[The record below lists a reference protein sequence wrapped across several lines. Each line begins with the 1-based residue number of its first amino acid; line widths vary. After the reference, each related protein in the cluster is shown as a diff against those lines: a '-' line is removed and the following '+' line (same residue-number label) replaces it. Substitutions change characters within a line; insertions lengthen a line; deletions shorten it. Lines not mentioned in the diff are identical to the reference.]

1 MLFLS
6 LSFLSYSSVDAQR
19 STLVQCADNL
29 EETNDDFLTYEN
41 PTYGIRMQYPSDW
54 KESPPPGEPQSELLI
69 QLKPPTEE
77 AYFAIFLYDVNP
89 GTTPE
94 ENTDMN
100 IIGLQEQYQIVESG
114 PTTLAQ
120 NNPAY
125 FAVYDNIE
133 NGKRSLALWTLV
145 NNKEYW
151 IEYGA
156 LPQAYETFFLIAE
169 QMINSLEI
177 DKTSDGGGGQAPVP
191 DFEQAPVPDIEPCG
205 GPSSP
210 IACIE
215 PPT

>member
-177 DKTSDGGGGQAPVP
+177 DKTNDGGGG
-191 DFEQAPVPDIEPCG
+191 QAPVPDIEPCG

-210 IACIE
+210 LACIE

>member
-100 IIGLQEQYQIVESG
+100 IIGLQEQYEIVE
-114 PTTLAQ
+114 
-120 NNPAY
+120 
-125 FAVYDNIE
+125 
-133 NGKRSLALWTLV
+133 
-145 NNKEYW
+145 
-151 IEYGA
+151 
-156 LPQAYETFFLIAE
+156 
-169 QMINSLEI
+169 
-177 DKTSDGGGGQAPVP
+177 
-191 DFEQAPVPDIEPCG
+191 
-205 GPSSP
+205 
-210 IACIE
+210 
-215 PPT
+215 